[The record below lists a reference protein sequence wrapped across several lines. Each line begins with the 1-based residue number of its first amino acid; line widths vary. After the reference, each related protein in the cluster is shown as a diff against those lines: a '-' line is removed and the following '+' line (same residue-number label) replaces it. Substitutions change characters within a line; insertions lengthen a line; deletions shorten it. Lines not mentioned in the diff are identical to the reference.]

1 MATQRKYCPHCGAEV
16 GIHEYTHAAVCYRCD
31 KVFGLEEATD
41 TPAPGTDRR
50 RARRARFMEIAG
62 GILAVGTG
70 ILALFIWMFV

>member
-1 MATQRKYCPHCGAEV
+1 MSVQKKYCPHCGAEV
-16 GIHEYTHAAVCYRCD
+16 GQHLYTNAAVCYRCD

-50 RARRARFMEIAG
+50 RARKALVCEIVG